1 VLADAGA
8 RAHAELR
15 GDTVIMGRQ
24 ETVTG
29 VSLGGKFLLWTI
41 DGEN

>member
-1 VLADAGA
+1 MLADAGA

-15 GDTVIMGRQ
+15 GETVIKGRQ
-24 ETVTG
+24 GTVTG

-41 DGEN
+41 DGGN